1 MPSLPPEGEIPPDD
15 GSLPGHA
22 RASIGRAPFQIY
34 VHVPFCASRCGYCD
48 FNTYTASEL
57 GADVRRET
65 FAEVLGAE
73 IAFARGRTGSVPV
86 DAVFIGGGT
95 PTLIGADALVGILRR
110 IEAEFGLAPDAEVT
124 TEANPDSVDEGMLDA
139 LRAGGFTRISFGMQ
153 SASSAVLGTLDR
165 THTPGA
171 ADRMIRAARAAGFA
185 HVSADLIIGT
195 PGETDDDLRASVA
208 LAVDAGVDHVSAY
221 TLIVE
226 PGTPL
231 ARRVAAGE
239 VPMPD
244 DDVAAHRY
252 ELADRLLTEAGFRWY
267 EVSNWARPGG
277 ECRHNLGYWRTAD
290 WWGIGPGAH
299 SHVGGVRWWNLRH
312 PSRYAERI
320 AQGLSPAQGRE
331 VLTLEQRR
339 EEAVMLGVRL
349 REGIAVDALDMPG
362 RTAAALLADRG
373 LLDRQSLA
381 RGRVQLT
388 DAGRLLADAVI
399 REVLP

>member
-1 MPSLPPEGEIPPDD
+1 MPSLPPEGETPPDD
-15 GSLPGHA
+15 GSLPAHA
-22 RASIGRAPFQIY
+22 RASIGRAPFQVY

-65 FAEVLGAE
+65 FAGVLAAE
-73 IAFARGRTGSVPV
+73 IALARAITGPVPV
-86 DAVFIGGGT
+86 DAVFVGGGT
-95 PTLIGADALVGILRR
+95 PTLVGADALTGLLRR

-124 TEANPDSVDEGMLDA
+124 TEANPDSVDEAMLEA

-153 SASSAVLGTLDR
+153 SASSSVLRTLDR

-171 ADRMIRAARAAGFA
+171 ADRAIRAARSAGFD

-195 PGETDDDLRASVA
+195 PGETDDDLRASIA

-239 VPMPD
+239 LPMPD

-252 ELADRLLTEAGFRWY
+252 ELADALLTQAGFGWY

-277 ECRHNLGYWRTAD
+277 ECRHNLGYWRAAD

-339 EEAVMLGVRL
+339 VEAVLLGVRL
-349 REGIAVDALDMPG
+349 REGIGVDAIDDAGL
-362 RTAAALLADRG
+362 AQAEALADRG
-373 LLDRQSLA
+373 LLDRQALG
-381 RGRVQLT
+381 RGRIRLT
-388 DAGRLLADAVI
+388 DDGRLLADAVI
-399 REVLP
+399 RDLLP

>member
-1 MPSLPPEGEIPPDD
+1 MPSLPPEGETPPDD
-15 GSLPGHA
+15 GGLPTHA
-22 RASIGRAPFQIY
+22 RASIGRAPFQVY

-48 FNTYTASEL
+48 FNTYTAQEL
-57 GADVRRET
+57 GTDVRRET
-65 FAEVLGAE
+65 FADVLGAE
-73 IAFARGRTGSVPV
+73 IAFARAVTGPVPV
-86 DAVFIGGGT
+86 DAVFVGGGT
-95 PTLIGADALVGILRR
+95 PTLIGAEALVGILRR
-110 IEAEFGLAPDAEVT
+110 IESEYGLAPEAEVT
-124 TEANPDSVDEGMLDA
+124 TEANPDSVDEAMLEA

-153 SASSAVLGTLDR
+153 SASSTVLGTLDR

-171 ADRMIRAARAAGFA
+171 ADRAIRAARAAGFD

-195 PGETDDDLRASVA
+195 PGETDDDLRASIA

-239 VPMPD
+239 LPMPD

-252 ELADRLLTEAGFRWY
+252 ELADALLTEAGYDWY

-277 ECRHNLGYWRTAD
+277 ECRHNLGYWRHAD

-339 EEAVMLGVRL
+339 VESVLLGVRL
-349 REGIAVDALDMPG
+349 REGMSADALDDAG
-362 RTAAALLADRG
+362 RSQAQMLADRG
-373 LLDRQSLA
+373 LLDRHALA
-381 RGRVQLT
+381 RGRIRLT
-388 DAGRLLADAVI
+388 DSGRLLADAVI
-399 REVLP
+399 RDLLP

>member
-1 MPSLPPEGEIPPDD
+1 MPSLPPEGETPPDD
-15 GSLPGHA
+15 GGLPTHA
-22 RASIGRAPFQIY
+22 RASIGRAPFQVY

-48 FNTYTASEL
+48 FNTYTAQEL
-57 GADVRRET
+57 GTDVRRET
-65 FAEVLGAE
+65 FADVLGAE
-73 IAFARGRTGSVPV
+73 IAFARAVTGPVPV
-86 DAVFIGGGT
+86 DAVFVGGGT
-95 PTLIGADALVGILRR
+95 PTLIGAEALVGILRR
-110 IEAEFGLAPDAEVT
+110 IESEYGLAPEAEVT
-124 TEANPDSVDEGMLDA
+124 TEANPDSVDEAMLEA

-171 ADRMIRAARAAGFA
+171 ADRAIRAARAAGFD

-195 PGETDDDLRASVA
+195 PGETDDDLRASIA

-239 VPMPD
+239 LPMPD

-252 ELADRLLTEAGFRWY
+252 ELADALLTEAGYGWY
-267 EVSNWARPGG
+267 EVSNWARTGG
-277 ECRHNLGYWRTAD
+277 KCRHNLGYWRHAD

-339 EEAVMLGVRL
+339 VESVLLGVRL
-349 REGIAVDALDMPG
+349 REGMSADALDDAG
-362 RTAAALLADRG
+362 RVQAQMLADRG

-381 RGRVQLT
+381 RGRIRLT
-388 DAGRLLADAVI
+388 DSGRLLADAVI
-399 REVLP
+399 RDLLP